1 VKRHDFSSL
10 LLLLLPGSSNR
21 YCHRLRLD
29 FFFPNRP
36 AIDALHKHFPLARIP
51 SCFFASRG
59 LISALCCDPAKDASI
74 CGIAIF
80 RRDEETES
88 AGVDKSVDDELDDD
102 EVGSRPDHKIQQS
115 RFPTDGAN

>member
-1 VKRHDFSSL
+1 VVTLGPIDVLHAFSL
-10 LLLLLPGSSNR
+10 AP
-21 YCHRLRLD
+21 
-29 FFFPNRP
+29 FFSNRP

-59 LISALCCDPAKDASI
+59 SISALCCDPAKDASI

-80 RRDEETES
+80 QRDEETEN

-102 EVGSRPDHKIQQS
+102 KVGSRPDHKS
-115 RFPTDGAN
+115 SNRDFP

>member
-1 VKRHDFSSL
+1 LHAFPLAPFFSNWS
-10 LLLLLPGSSNR
+10 
-21 YCHRLRLD
+21 
-29 FFFPNRP
+29 
-36 AIDALHKHFPLARIP
+36 AIDALHMHFPLARIP

-59 LISALCCDPAKDASI
+59 SISALCCDPAKDASI

-102 EVGSRPDHKIQQS
+102 EVGSCPDHKIQQS